1 MSNQIALGFQ
11 NTVDFELAWDPEIL
25 KGLVEH
31 YGIRNQ
37 DIRGDIEIRSE
48 RDILCVLLNHM
59 KEGTGTERSVCS
71 SEVTR
76 AFASHFP
83 YQVTLGGTAV
93 RAAIAMSQ
101 IGIPSTIH
109 ACSLNHHFRR
119 LIPDNVAWMASVP
132 DEGENYH
139 PHVIAQYPLH
149 ARIQLNDIDITTCR
163 PNRVIFAHDPPSTLL
178 QIDPGFS
185 AMIPDAKVFL
195 AASYNTMKDQAL
207 LSARLAATIHMIR
220 SLSPDCVTVMED
232 ACFESPE
239 MRRIV
244 TETLRPHL
252 RIFSMNE
259 DELQDRAGFRF
270 DILDPNAVAA
280 ALKTVYHQV
289 GVPILICHSAYWAL
303 AYGKNPDTV
312 RAALTGGIT
321 MASTRFRMGDN
332 FCRADYEKTRS
343 MKDRSSGLRFA
354 HQLTELVGSQSLLCL
369 PGKDLDTVAHP
380 TTIGL
385 GDAFI
390 GGMLPMLLP

>member
-1 MSNQIALGFQ
+1 
-11 NTVDFELAWDPEIL
+11 
-25 KGLVEH
+25 
-31 YGIRNQ
+31 
-37 DIRGDIEIRSE
+37 
-48 RDILCVLLNHM
+48 
-59 KEGTGTERSVCS
+59 
-71 SEVTR
+71 
-76 AFASHFP
+76 
-83 YQVTLGGTAV
+83 
-93 RAAIAMSQ
+93 
-101 IGIPSTIH
+101 
-109 ACSLNHHFRR
+109 
-119 LIPDNVAWMASVP
+119 
-132 DEGENYH
+132 
-139 PHVIAQYPLH
+139 
-149 ARIQLNDIDITTCR
+149 
-163 PNRVIFAHDPPSTLL
+163 
-178 QIDPGFS
+178 
-185 AMIPDAKVFL
+185 
-195 AASYNTMKDQAL
+195 
-207 LSARLAATIHMIR
+207 
-220 SLSPDCVTVMED
+220 
-232 ACFESPE
+232 
-239 MRRIV
+239 
-244 TETLRPHL
+244 
-252 RIFSMNE
+252 MNE

-270 DILDPNAVAA
+270 NILDPNAVAA